1 MDSCESRRQSCPTG
15 RLSWLLF
22 TRMGNRILL
31 LFPPLLVILGTLFLR
46 FGLALLPPCIFYE
59 ATGLHCPG
67 CGGIRATLSL
77 LRGDIASAVYYNPVV
92 VALYAVLAVWYLFFA
107 WNALF
112 RSNYKPPCLP
122 AWKGFIVLGTVL
134 VFWVVRNLSFYT
146 TIFF

>member
-1 MDSCESRRQSCPTG
+1 MDSWESQRQSCPTG
-15 RLSWLLF
+15 RLSWLFF
-22 TRMGNRILL
+22 TRPGNRILL
-31 LFPPLLVILGTLFLR
+31 LFPPLLVILGALFLR
-46 FGLALLPPCIFYE
+46 FGLAMLPPCIFYE

-112 RSNYKPPCLP
+112 RPNYKPPRLP
-122 AWKGFIVLGTVL
+122 VWKGLIVLGTVL
-134 VFWVVRNLSFYT
+134 AFWVVRNLSFYT
-146 TIFF
+146 AIFF